1 MELRTNL
8 HSVFRL
14 NYHLIMCVKY
24 RHEVIHDQMSER
36 LKQIFDYIAPSYNV
50 TLKEWAHDGDHVHC
64 LFEGHPNSAL
74 SKFIN
79 AYKSASSR
87 LIKKE
92 FPELRKQLWKEYFW
106 AQSFCLM
113 SVGDAPLEVIRNYIL
128 EQGKN
133 K

>member
-1 MELRTNL
+1 MQLRTNQ
-8 HSVFRL
+8 HSIFRL
-14 NYHLIMCVKY
+14 NYHLVMCVKY
-24 RHEVIHDQMSER
+24 RNKVINDQISNR
-36 LKQIFDYIAPSYNV
+36 L
-50 TLKEWAHDGDHVHC
+50 
-64 LFEGHPNSAL
+64 
-74 SKFIN
+74 
-79 AYKSASSR
+79 
-87 LIKKE
+87 KKE